1 MRGYHE
7 LDHDGRRLVVEL
19 DCHPTWGAIVRTWDK
34 DSDRDVPIEALPLD
48 MTQERVDSIAALM
61 YAEEQGS

>member
-7 LDHDGRRLVVEL
+7 LDHGGRRLVVEL
-19 DCHPTWGAIVRTWDK
+19 DARPTWGAIVRVVDADTK
-34 DSDRDVPIEALPLD
+34 QEVPLEALPLD